1 MGEHH
6 GPGGTQWRLQEARH
20 AHMSTT
26 LNDASEVAD
35 ADETS
40 PHASFAQF
48 RRTLK
53 SPPVLAALAIL
64 ALMALA
70 ALLAPVLW
78 TSDPIAINPSQ
89 RLQHA
94 SAEHWMGTDA
104 FGRDVYSRVMYGARI
119 SLVIGLGVS
128 LASVALGLVI
138 GVAAGYFRRTD
149 AIIMRVMDGVMA
161 IPAILLAIAL
171 VSLSGASLLT
181 VLIAITIPEIPRV
194 VRLVRSV
201 ILTIRGEPYVEAAIA
216 LGTPVPTLLLRHMV
230 PNTVAPLIVQGTFIF
245 ASAMLI
251 EASMSFLGVGL
262 PPQIPSWGNIMA
274 EGRIYFQL
282 RPGLILYAGI
292 FLALTVLSINLLG
305 DAMRDAL
312 DPRMARKL

>member
-1 MGEHH
+1 
-6 GPGGTQWRLQEARH
+6 
-20 AHMSTT
+20 MSTT
-26 LNDASEVAD
+26 LTDACEAIPV
-35 ADETS
+35 DE
-40 PHASFAQF
+40 ASGHSSSALLKQ
-48 RRTLK
+48 TLK
-53 SPPVLAALAIL
+53 SPPVLAAVAIL
-64 ALMALA
+64 GLMVFA
-70 ALLAPVLW
+70 ALFAPVLW
-78 TSDPIAINPSQ
+78 TSDPIAIDPGQ
-89 RLQHA
+89 RLQHM
-94 SAEHWMGTDA
+94 SAGHWMGTDA

-119 SLVIGLGVS
+119 SLLVGLGVS

-138 GVAAGYFRRTD
+138 GVIAGYFRRVD
-149 AIIMRVMDGVMA
+149 ATIMRIMDGVMA

-171 VSLSGASLLT
+171 VSVSGASLLT

-201 ILTIRGEPYVEAAIA
+201 ILTIRGEAYVEAAIA

-282 RPGLILYAGI
+282 RPGLVLYAGI
-292 FLALTVLSINLLG
+292 LLALTVLGINLLG